1 MAYRQQGLSR
11 TLPKNFTFPSV
22 NSGEP
27 KTPEHPTFELE
38 TPPPPRHASFR
49 LPRTRVRSGTDI
61 FANVKPEFTFLNPN
75 PSDVPLPSIE
85 FPPEEDPEPLDSSPR
100 EPDMSSHLQVPP
112 RGRMDLR
119 TPPAQ
124 IRTTPLDFTG
134 MANWTPGDSHCLGE
148 SIQRPSSA
156 WSNASDSSISSIE
169 TFTSQRSLGG
179 SCTSPESEIQDPFLD
194 YGSAKKQVLES
205 PSRSM
210 NARGKSHEQ
219 PRKERWTAEMDNHLW
234 NTYQIYLQ
242 DPTITPFKMTP
253 GSIPPLG
260 VSHRVA
266 REARRTWPKI
276 QARANRHLGE
286 GTAASAGNRSRSATP
301 RAEIEK
307 AKSQWP
313 RSDASTRRRLKA
325 LCRRKFSIA
334 PHYQRLLQSRSPE
347 PFQDLFSRSSRES
360 SQLDS
365 SYGSSTSFATR
376 DLGVSLVSSSL
387 PATLSQLG
395 PQDHPSQQT
404 DNWFSNPVGQSV
416 QQANNSNVSAGTA
429 GLDNPDPI
437 RRLGSPFVYNTWDP
451 GSSSGHVRPTTA
463 GKRRGT
469 IHVTGSRLRSPP
481 RLEPSSNVHKRRAQH
496 QSEEDASSGTSG
508 VNHNLQELIRLGKLK
523 DVSQQRRIRIRNRGN
538 TTGAVNSRVRLD
550 ELFAPPSPRSA
561 SGSNDCILTGR
572 GGMDDHLHPDAGTI
586 KRLGSPFKVDGFQRA
601 GPPAGS
607 RHAPSLSESFAGS
620 SIATQER
627 VAGQALNSTTLPYD
641 PTEEGITDA
650 ERIRRQILNM
660 PFTRKES

>member
-1 MAYRQQGLSR
+1 MAYRHQGLSR

-27 KTPEHPTFELE
+27 KTPEHPAFELQ

-49 LPRTRVRSGTDI
+49 LPRPRVRAGTDI
-61 FANVKPEFTFLNPN
+61 FAHGKPDVTFLNPN

-85 FPPEEDPEPLDSSPR
+85 FPSEEDPEPLDSSPR
-100 EPDMSSHLQVPP
+100 APDMGSHLQVPP
-112 RGRMDLR
+112 RRRMDLR

-124 IRTTPLDFTG
+124 IRTTPLDFPG
-134 MANWTPGDSHCLGE
+134 MAHWTPGDSRCLGE
-148 SIQRPSSA
+148 SIHRPSSA
-156 WSNASDSSISSIE
+156 CSNASDSSISSIE

-194 YGSAKKQVLES
+194 YGSAKKPVLES
-205 PSRSM
+205 PLRSM
-210 NARGKSHEQ
+210 NARGKSHDQ
-219 PRKERWTAEMDNHLW
+219 SRKERWTAEMDNHLW

-266 REARRTWPKI
+266 REARRTWPKM

-301 RAEIEK
+301 RAEVEK

-347 PFQDLFSRSSRES
+347 PFRDLFSRSSRES
-360 SQLDS
+360 SQLGS
-365 SYGSSTSFATR
+365 SYGSSASFATR

-387 PATLSQLG
+387 PATLSQLS
-395 PQDHPSQQT
+395 PQDHPSRQT
-404 DNWFSNPVGQSV
+404 DNHWFSNPAGQSV
-416 QQANNSNVSAGTA
+416 QQANNSPFSAGTA

-451 GSSSGHVRPTTA
+451 GSSSGHVCPTAA

-481 RLEPSSNVHKRRAQH
+481 RLAPSSNVHKRRAQH
-496 QSEEDASSGTSG
+496 PSEEDASPGTSG
-508 VNHNLQELIRLGKLK
+508 VNHHLQELIRLGKLK

-538 TTGAVNSRVRLD
+538 TTGAINSRVRLE

-561 SGSNDCILTGR
+561 SGRNDCIEG
-572 GGMDDHLHPDAGTI
+572 GGMDDRLHPDAGTI
-586 KRLGSPFKVDGFQRA
+586 KRLGSPFKVDGLPRA
-601 GPPAGS
+601 GLPAGS
-607 RHAPSLSESFAGS
+607 RHAPSLSESFGGS
-620 SIATQER
+620 SIA
-627 VAGQALNSTTLPYD
+627 GQAFNSTRFPYD

-660 PFTRKES
+660 PFTQKES